1 MEIKASLNN
10 LRMSPRKIRLVADVI
25 RGLATAKAF
34 DQLKFINKKAAF
46 PVAKLLKSAIANGVN
61 NFDLDKDNLF
71 VKAITVDEGSSLKRW
86 APKAHGRA
94 TVIRKRSAHIEI
106 TLGEVKE
113 SGQRE
118 AKKQKVEAPVK
129 LETLVNAKEPAAPQK
144 VKSVS
149 KKVVK
154 ESEEVVGDLSE
165 SRTDAGRH
173 GHAKIEGKTNKG
185 FSAKMF
191 RRKSG

>member
-10 LRMSPRKIRLVADVI
+10 LRMSPRKIRLVADIV
-25 RGLATAKAF
+25 RGLPTAKAF

-46 PVAKLLKSAIANGVN
+46 PVAKLLKSAIANSVN
-61 NFDLDKDNLF
+61 NFDLDKDNLYI
-71 VKAITVDEGSSLKRW
+71 KAITVDEGASLRRW

-94 TVIRKRSAHIEI
+94 TIIRKRSAHIEI
-106 TLGEVKE
+106 TLSEVKE
-113 SGQRE
+113 SGKKT
-118 AKKQKVEAPVK
+118 AKKQTVEAPVK

-144 VKSVS
+144 VKTA
-149 KKVVK
+149 KKTTK
-154 ESEEVVGDLSE
+154 ESEEVTGDVSE
-165 SRTDAGRH
+165 VRTDAGRH
-173 GHAKIEGKTNKG
+173 GHAKVEGKTHKG